1 MDPVHVVEVKEA
13 VLADN
18 EAAAQLNR
26 EKMKEQGAVLVN
38 LMGSPGAGKTST
50 LLQLIRRLKD
60 AFRIAVM
67 EADVDSDVD
76 AKTIAETGV
85 RVIQLHTAGLCHM
98 DADMTRR
105 GLEAMGTEDLDLI
118 LKEIGLKIDAVIN
131 LNIEDDELI
140 KRITGRRLC
149 PTCGEIFNI
158 YYKAPA
164 KEGICDKCGAELIT
178 RKDDN
183 LESLTVRLQEYH
195 KNTQPVIE
203 YYEKAGL
210 VANVDAKQGV
220 DEVFGDIRKLL
231 EGLC

>member
-1 MDPVHVVEVKEA
+1 MN
-13 VLADN
+13 L
-18 EAAAQLNR
+18 LII
-26 EKMKEQGAVLVN
+26 GA
-38 LMGSPGAGKTST
+38 PGAGKGTMSDLLINTYHLVHVST
-50 LLQLIRRLKD
+50 GDMLRAAVKAGTPVGLKAQEYMNKGALVPDEVIHDIIVERLSQDDIKAGFLFD
-60 AFRIAVM
+60 GYPR
-67 EADVDSDVD
+67 
-76 AKTIAETGV
+76 TIA
-85 RVIQLHTAGLCHM
+85 QA
-98 DADMTRR
+98 
-105 GLEAMGTEDLDLI
+105 EDLDLI

-158 YYKAPA
+158 YYKARA

-210 VANVDAKQGV
+210 VANVNAKQGV

>member
-1 MDPVHVVEVKEA
+1 MN
-13 VLADN
+13 L
-18 EAAAQLNR
+18 LII
-26 EKMKEQGAVLVN
+26 GA
-38 LMGSPGAGKTST
+38 PGAGKGTMSDLLINTYHLVHVST
-50 LLQLIRRLKD
+50 GDMLRAAVKAGTPVGLKAQEYMNKGALVPDEVIHDIIVERLSQDDIKAGFLFD
-60 AFRIAVM
+60 GYPR
-67 EADVDSDVD
+67 
-76 AKTIAETGV
+76 TIA
-85 RVIQLHTAGLCHM
+85 QAQ
-98 DADMTRR
+98 
-105 GLEAMGTEDLDLI
+105 DLDLI

-203 YYEKAGL
+203 YYDKAGL

-220 DEVFGDIRKLL
+220 DEVFDDIRKLL

>member
-1 MDPVHVVEVKEA
+1 MN
-13 VLADN
+13 L
-18 EAAAQLNR
+18 LII
-26 EKMKEQGAVLVN
+26 GA
-38 LMGSPGAGKTST
+38 PGAGKGTMSDLLINTYHLVHVST
-50 LLQLIRRLKD
+50 GDMLRAAVKAGTPVGIKAQEYMNKGALVPDEVIHDIIVERLSQDDIKAGFLFD
-60 AFRIAVM
+60 GYPR
-67 EADVDSDVD
+67 
-76 AKTIAETGV
+76 TIA
-85 RVIQLHTAGLCHM
+85 QA
-98 DADMTRR
+98 
-105 GLEAMGTEDLDLI
+105 EDLDLI
-118 LKEIGLKIDAVIN
+118 LKEIGLKIDTVIN

>member
-1 MDPVHVVEVKEA
+1 MN
-13 VLADN
+13 L
-18 EAAAQLNR
+18 LII
-26 EKMKEQGAVLVN
+26 GA
-38 LMGSPGAGKTST
+38 PGAGKGTMSDLLINTYHLVHVSTGDMLRAAVKAGTSVG
-50 LLQLIRRLKD
+50 LKAQEYMNKGALVPDEVIHDIIVERLSQDDIKAGFLFD
-60 AFRIAVM
+60 GYPR
-67 EADVDSDVD
+67 
-76 AKTIAETGV
+76 TIA
-85 RVIQLHTAGLCHM
+85 QAQ
-98 DADMTRR
+98 
-105 GLEAMGTEDLDLI
+105 DLDLI

-164 KEGICDKCGAELIT
+164 KEGICDKCGAKLIT

-203 YYEKAGL
+203 YYDKAGL

>member
-1 MDPVHVVEVKEA
+1 MN
-13 VLADN
+13 L
-18 EAAAQLNR
+18 LII
-26 EKMKEQGAVLVN
+26 GA
-38 LMGSPGAGKTST
+38 PGAGKGTMSDLLINTYHLVHVST
-50 LLQLIRRLKD
+50 GDMLRAAVKAGTPVGLKAQEYMNKGALVPDEVIHDIIVERLSQDDIKAGFLFD
-60 AFRIAVM
+60 GYPR
-67 EADVDSDVD
+67 
-76 AKTIAETGV
+76 TIA
-85 RVIQLHTAGLCHM
+85 QAQ
-98 DADMTRR
+98 
-105 GLEAMGTEDLDLI
+105 DLDQI

-164 KEGICDKCGAELIT
+164 KEGVCDKCGAELIT

-183 LESLTVRLQEYH
+183 LDSLTVRLQEYH

>member
-1 MDPVHVVEVKEA
+1 MN
-13 VLADN
+13 L
-18 EAAAQLNR
+18 LII
-26 EKMKEQGAVLVN
+26 GA
-38 LMGSPGAGKTST
+38 PGAGKGTMSDLLINTYHLVHVST
-50 LLQLIRRLKD
+50 GDMLRAAVKAGTPVGLKAQEYMNKGALVPDEVIHDIIVERLSQDDIKAGFLFD
-60 AFRIAVM
+60 GYPR
-67 EADVDSDVD
+67 
-76 AKTIAETGV
+76 TIA
-85 RVIQLHTAGLCHM
+85 QAQ
-98 DADMTRR
+98 
-105 GLEAMGTEDLDLI
+105 DLDLI

-220 DEVFGDIRKLL
+220 GEVFGDIRKLL